1 MKKASLLKKTS
12 PLLVIFFIVFFDL
25 LSFGIVIPILPYY
38 SESFGADAFIWS
50 FVMAIYSIMQ
60 FLFSPFWGSLS
71 DRHGRRPIL
80 LLSLFCGALSMVA
93 LGYANSILWIFICRM
108 AAGIFAANISTA
120 TAYIADSTT
129 EENRAKGMGIIGAG
143 FGLGFLFGPVIGG
156 LFVEQGFHI
165 PVFIA
170 AGLGVLNSI
179 LGFFI
184 LPEPLKDLEKRKAN
198 RRRFE
203 WSLVQRTLS
212 ASKTAVPVVLFFIS
226 TFAFAQLEVSFGY
239 FVMDRFS
246 YSAKEAAYL
255 LALMGFVMVL
265 IQGGAIG
272 RLSKRYGE
280 RKLAIVGFLMMAVA
294 LIGAGFTASV
304 TLFTINLVFIG
315 IANALINPSLSSIMS
330 KAAPKEQIGGMMGI
344 YQSASSLG
352 RIIGPPIAGY
362 IYVRLGMASPL
373 YLSST
378 IMAIAGATAIFCLAP
393 SKKADL
399 STQKN

>member
-1 MKKASLLKKTS
+1 MKKMS
-12 PLLVIFFIVFFDL
+12 PLLVIFLIVFFDL

-38 SESFGADAFIWS
+38 AESFGANAFIWS
-50 FVMAIYSIMQ
+50 FVMAIYSVMQ
-60 FLFSPFWGSLS
+60 FLFAPVWGSLS

-80 LLSLFCGALSMVA
+80 LVSLLLGALSMVA
-93 LGYANSILWIFICRM
+93 LGFANSVIWIFLCRM

-156 LFVEQGFHI
+156 IFVEQGYHV

-170 AGLGVLNSI
+170 GALGLMNVV

-184 LPEPLKDLEKRKAN
+184 LPEPIKDLDKRKAN
-198 RRRFE
+198 RRRFD
-203 WSLVQRTLS
+203 WTLVQKTIS
-212 ASKTAVPVVLFFIS
+212 IKKTAVPVILFFVS
-226 TFAFAQLEVSFGY
+226 TFAFTQLEVSFGF

-246 YSAKEAAYL
+246 YNAREAAYL
-255 LALMGFVMVL
+255 LALMGFVMVI

-280 RKLAIVGFLMMAVA
+280 RNLAIVGFLMMAVA
-294 LIGAGFTASV
+294 LTGAGFTTSV
-304 TLFTINLVFIG
+304 TIFTVTLVIIG
-315 IANALINPSLSSIMS
+315 IANALINPSLSSLMS
-330 KAAPKEQIGGMMGI
+330 KAAPQEDVGGMMGV

-352 RIIGPPIAGY
+352 RIIGPPVAGF
-362 IYVRLGMASPL
+362 IYVQLGIASPL
-373 YLSST
+373 YLSSVV
-378 IMAIAGATAIFCLAP
+378 MAIAGALAISYLAP
-393 SKKADL
+393 P
-399 STQKN
+399 QKPI